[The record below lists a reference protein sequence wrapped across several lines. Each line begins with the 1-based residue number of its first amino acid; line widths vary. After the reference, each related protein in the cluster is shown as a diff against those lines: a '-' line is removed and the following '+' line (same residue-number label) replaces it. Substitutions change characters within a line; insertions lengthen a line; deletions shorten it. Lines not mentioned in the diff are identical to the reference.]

1 MSTTFDA
8 EPTATF
14 VFSPDLP
21 TGPEFAITPEYTA
34 THYGLGSDDPTALA
48 WSLSP
53 LGDPAADEDDAL
65 SLDAGTRHRESA
77 IRIRTGGALAA
88 IVLGAAG
95 MGAAVG
101 IAMVDFFDS
110 PTLPA
115 VIVPAANAPAP
126 APMAPHS
133 GSPATVAPAPAQLV
147 AVPLHSSTLPI

>member
-1 MSTTFDA
+1 MSTTYA

-34 THYGLGSDDPTALA
+34 THYTPGSDDPTALA

-53 LGDPAADEDDAL
+53 LGDPAAEDDDVF
-65 SLDAGTRHRESA
+65 LDTDPRAHESA
-77 IRIRTGGALAA
+77 IKIRTGGALAA

-101 IAMVDFFDS
+101 IAMVDFFDTPS
-110 PTLPA
+110 LPA
-115 VIVPAANAPAP
+115 VVIPAANAPAP

-147 AVPLHSSTLPI
+147 AIPLPASTRPI

>member
-1 MSTTFDA
+1 MSTTYA

-14 VFSPDLP
+14 AFSPDLP

-34 THYGLGSDDPTALA
+34 THYTPGSDDPTALA

-53 LGDPAADEDDAL
+53 LGDPAAEDDDVF
-65 SLDAGTRHRESA
+65 LDTDPCAQQQSA
-77 IRIRTGGALAA
+77 IKIRTGGALAA

-101 IAMVDFFDS
+101 IAMVDFFDT

-115 VIVPAANAPAP
+115 VVIPAANAPAP

-133 GSPATVAPAPAQLV
+133 GSPATVVPAPAQLV
-147 AVPLHSSTLPI
+147 AIPLPANTRPI

>member
-1 MSTTFDA
+1 MSTTYA

-14 VFSPDLP
+14 AFSPDLP

-34 THYGLGSDDPTALA
+34 THYTLGSDDPTALA

-53 LGDPAADEDDAL
+53 LGDPAAEDDDVFHDTDPRAYQ
-65 SLDAGTRHRESA
+65 ESA
-77 IRIRTGGALAA
+77 IKIRTGGALAA

-101 IAMVDFFDS
+101 IAMVDFFDTPS
-110 PTLPA
+110 LPA
-115 VIVPAANAPAP
+115 VVIPAANAPAP

-147 AVPLHSSTLPI
+147 AIPLPANTRPI

>member
-1 MSTTFDA
+1 MSTTYA

-14 VFSPDLP
+14 AFSPDLP

-34 THYGLGSDDPTALA
+34 THYTLGSDDPTALA

-53 LGDPAADEDDAL
+53 LGDPAAEDDDL
-65 SLDAGTRHRESA
+65 FIDAGEHHRESA
-77 IRIRTGGALAA
+77 IKIRTGGALAA

-101 IAMVDFFDS
+101 IAMVDFFDT

-115 VIVPAANAPAP
+115 VVIPAANAPAP

-147 AVPLHSSTLPI
+147 AIPLPANARPI